1 MRIKKIIASVMCIG
15 VISSGFAL
23 GTANAAV
30 NLGDVNGDNKI
41 DSKDAV
47 LVLKDY
53 AENLAWK
60 STSIDKTVADVNS
73 DNSVDS
79 KDAVWI
85 LRYYA
90 NTLTGYE
97 KDISEFIKN
106 PPVEPE
112 TKSSSDTQKHS
123 SKKCPITGQY
133 HYYGE
138 TASDY
143 DGCSGWY
150 FYCVANWGPCGSW
163 VSSYSMMG
171 DSIADKYA
179 IEHGFVPNKKDVSV
193 GYVWLG

>member
-1 MRIKKIIASVMCIG
+1 MRIKKIIASVICIG

-23 GTANAAV
+23 STANAAA

-53 AENLAWK
+53 AENLAGK
-60 STSIDKTVADVNS
+60 STTIDKTIADVNV
-73 DNSVDS
+73 DNNVDS

-106 PPVEPE
+106 PPAEPAPAQTE
-112 TKSSSDTQKHS
+112 TPKTN
-123 SKKCPITGQY
+123 Y
-133 HYYGE
+133 YYGQ
-138 TASDY
+138 TSSTY
-143 DGCSGWY
+143 ISGPGWY
-150 FYCVANWGPCGSW
+150 YYNIWNQGEAGYFC
-163 VSSYSMMG
+163 MG
-171 DSIADKYA
+171 DDLANQYA
-179 IEHGFVPNKKDVSV
+179 INNGFAPNEGDRAHGFV
-193 GYVWLG
+193 WLG

>member
-1 MRIKKIIASVMCIG
+1 MQIKKIIANVMCIG

-23 GTANAAV
+23 STANAAV
-30 NLGDVNGDNKI
+30 NLGDVNEDSKV

-53 AENLAWK
+53 AENLAGK
-60 STSIDKTVADVNS
+60 STTIDKTIADVNA
-73 DNSVDS
+73 DNNVDS

-112 TKSSSDTQKHS
+112 TKPLSDNQKHS
-123 SKKCPITGQY
+123 SKKCPMTGQY

-138 TASDY
+138 TASDP
-143 DGCSGWY
+143 DGCAGWY
-150 FYCVANWGPCGSW
+150 CYFIWNQGEEFGYFC
-163 VSSYSMMG
+163 MG
-171 DSIADKYA
+171 DNNLADQYA
-179 IEHGFVPNKKDVSV
+179 IDHGFAPNEGDKVA
-193 GYVWLG
+193 GWVWLG

>member
-1 MRIKKIIASVMCIG
+1 MQIKKIIASVMCIG

-23 GTANAAV
+23 STANAAV

-53 AENLAWK
+53 AENLAGK
-60 STSIDKTVADVNS
+60 SATIDKTVADVNA

-112 TKSSSDTQKHS
+112 TKPSSDTQKHS
-123 SKKCPITGQY
+123 YKKCPITGQY

-138 TASDY
+138 TASNY
-143 DGCSGWY
+143 DGCSGW
-150 FYCVANWGPCGSW
+150 AE
-163 VSSYSMMG
+163 
-171 DSIADKYA
+171 A
-179 IEHGFVPNKKDVSV
+179 
-193 GYVWLG
+193 YVIQ

>member
-23 GTANAAV
+23 STANAAV
-30 NLGDVNGDNKI
+30 NFGDVNGDSKV

-53 AENLAWK
+53 AENLAGK
-60 STSIDKTVADVNS
+60 STTIDKTVADVNA
-73 DNSVDS
+73 DNNVDS

-106 PPVEPE
+106 PPAEPAPAQTE
-112 TKSSSDTQKHS
+112 PPKSN
-123 SKKCPITGQY
+123 Y
-133 HYYGE
+133 YYGQ
-138 TASDY
+138 TSPTFVDAF
-143 DGCSGWY
+143 GWY
-150 FYCVANWGPCGSW
+150 YYNIWNQGEAGYFC
-163 VSSYSMMG
+163 MG
-171 DSIADKYA
+171 DNLANQYA
-179 IEHGFVPNKKDVSV
+179 INNGFAPNEGDRAHGFV
-193 GYVWLG
+193 WLG

>member
-1 MRIKKIIASVMCIG
+1 MLIKKIIASVMCIG

-23 GTANAAV
+23 STANAAV

-53 AENLAWK
+53 AENLAGK
-60 STSIDKTVADVNS
+60 STTIDKTVADVNA

-112 TKSSSDTQKHS
+112 TKPLSDNQKHS
-123 SKKCPITGQY
+123 SKKCPMTGQY

-138 TASDY
+138 TASDP
-143 DGCSGWY
+143 DGCAGWY
-150 FYCVANWGPCGSW
+150 SYYIYNCGNG
-163 VSSYSMMG
+163 SYTMMG
-171 DSIADKYA
+171 ESQGDSYA
-179 IEHGFVPNKKDVSV
+179 INHNFAPNEDDESF
-193 GYVWLG
+193 GWVWLG

>member
-1 MRIKKIIASVMCIG
+1 MSFKKIISAVMCAG
-15 VISSGFAL
+15 VLSSGIVLSMAS
-23 GTANAAV
+23 AAV
-30 NLGDVNGDNKI
+30 NLGDVNEDNKV

-53 AENLAWK
+53 AENLAGK
-60 STSIDKTVADVNS
+60 RTTIDKTVADVNS

-106 PPVEPE
+106 PPAEPAPAQTE
-112 TKSSSDTQKHS
+112 PTKANHN
-123 SKKCPITGQY
+123 

-138 TASDY
+138 LIAEWDPCPGVYYYGITNGGDGDY
-143 DGCSGWY
+143 L
-150 FYCVANWGPCGSW
+150 
-163 VSSYSMMG
+163 MIG
-171 DSIADKYA
+171 DENACRYA
-179 IEHGFVPNKKDVSV
+179 IDHGFAPNKGDYANGFV
-193 GYVWLG
+193 YLG

>member
-1 MRIKKIIASVMCIG
+1 MNFKKIISAVMCAGIL
-15 VISSGFAL
+15 SSGVVL
-23 GTANAAV
+23 STASAAV

-47 LVLKDY
+47 LILKDY
-53 AENLAWK
+53 AENLAGK
-60 STSIDKTVADVNS
+60 STTIDKTVADVNV
-73 DNSVDS
+73 DNNVDS

-112 TKSSSDTQKHS
+112 TKHS
-123 SKKCPITGQY
+123 AKKCPITGQY

-138 TASDY
+138 TASDP
-143 DGCSGWY
+143 DSCAGWY
-150 FYCVANWGPCGSW
+150 FYSIWNQGEEFGYFC
-163 VSSYSMMG
+163 MG
-171 DSIADKYA
+171 DNNLADQYA
-179 IEHGFVPNKKDVSV
+179 IDRGFAPNEGDRAA
-193 GYVWLG
+193 GWIWLG

>member
-1 MRIKKIIASVMCIG
+1 MSFKKIISAVMCAGIL
-15 VISSGFAL
+15 SSGIVL
-23 GTANAAV
+23 STASAAV
-30 NLGDVNGDNKI
+30 NLGDVNEDSKV

-53 AENLAWK
+53 AENLAGK
-60 STSIDKTVADVNS
+60 STTIDKTVADVNV

-112 TKSSSDTQKHS
+112 TKPLSDNQKHS
-123 SKKCPITGQY
+123 SKKCPMTGQY

-138 TASDY
+138 LGNPDECT
-143 DGCSGWY
+143 GWY
-150 FYCVANWGPCGSW
+150 SYYIYNCGNG
-163 VSSYSMMG
+163 SYTMMG
-171 DSIADKYA
+171 DDNACQYA
-179 IEHGFVPNKKDVSV
+179 INHNFAPNKDDESL
-193 GYVWLG
+193 GWVWLG